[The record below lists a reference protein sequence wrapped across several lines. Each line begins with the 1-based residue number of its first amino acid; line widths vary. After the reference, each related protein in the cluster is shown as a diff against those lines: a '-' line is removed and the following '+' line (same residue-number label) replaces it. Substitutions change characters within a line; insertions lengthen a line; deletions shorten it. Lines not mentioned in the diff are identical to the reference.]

1 MTTARL
7 SYPHRQRGL
16 DHDWFPYEPTHQ
28 RAPVVWPDAKRI
40 ALWITVPVEFF
51 PLDAPAQPFR
61 PLGALP
67 LGYPDLW
74 NFSNRDYGLRIG
86 IFRIMRVLDAF
97 NLRAT
102 TSVNSHVVAQHPRLI
117 AELALRNWEFVA
129 GGIDM
134 GHVLHGGLG
143 IDEERM
149 LISNARDIVA
159 RATGT
164 PVGGW
169 HSPDRSQSQNTL
181 KLLAELGFQYV
192 TDWANDDMPYTV
204 TTTAGSLCALPL
216 TYEWSDRLL
225 LAQHNLTVEEY
236 EAQIFRAFERLHD
249 EAEDRKCGRILSLS
263 VSPWIIGYPHR
274 IRTLERVLTR
284 ILNTGSVWHATG
296 MDIVTAF
303 KSQASRPRT

>member
-7 SYPHRQRGL
+7 TYPHRRRGL
-16 DHDWFPYEPTHQ
+16 DHDWFPHDPTHR
-28 RAPVVWPDAKRI
+28 RAPVLWPDGKRI
-40 ALWITVPVEFF
+40 ALWITVPIEFF
-51 PLDAPAQPFR
+51 PLDAPPQPFR
-61 PLGALP
+61 PLGGLP

-102 TSVNSHVVAQHPRLI
+102 ATVNSHVVLQYPRLVDEM
-117 AELALRNWEFVA
+117 ARRKWEFVA
-129 GGIDM
+129 GGVDM
-134 GHVLHGGLG
+134 GHVHHGGLG
-143 IDEERM
+143 MEKERE
-149 LISNARDIVA
+149 LIANARDTLT

-164 PVGGW
+164 PVNGW

-181 KLLAELGFQYV
+181 SLLAELGFQYV

-204 TTTAGSLCALPL
+204 TTKAGSLCALPL

-225 LAQHNLTVEEY
+225 LVQHSLTVEDY
-236 EAQIFRAFERLHD
+236 AAQVFQAFERLHN
-249 EAEDRKCGRILSLS
+249 EAGERRCGRILSLS

-274 IRTLERVLTR
+274 IRALEHMLNR
-284 ILNTGSVWHATG
+284 ILAVGSVWHATG
-296 MDIVTAF
+296 MDIVAAF
-303 KSQASRPRT
+303 KSQVPLT

>member
-7 SYPHRQRGL
+7 TYLHRRRGP
-16 DHDWFPYEPTHQ
+16 DHDWFPHEPTHR
-28 RAPVVWPDAKRI
+28 RAPVVWPDGKRI

-51 PLDAPAQPFR
+51 PLDAPPQPFR
-61 PLGALP
+61 PLGGLP

-86 IFRIMRVLDAF
+86 IFRIIRVLDAF

-102 TSVNSHVVAQHPRLI
+102 AAINSHVVSQYPRLVD
-117 AELALRNWEFVA
+117 EMALRKWEFVA
-129 GGIDM
+129 GGVDV
-134 GHVLHGGLG
+134 GHVHHGGLG
-143 IDEERM
+143 IEEERE
-149 LISNARDIVA
+149 LIATARDTLA
-159 RATGT
+159 RVTGT
-164 PVGGW
+164 PVNGW

-181 KLLAELGFQYV
+181 SLLAELGFQYV

-225 LAQHNLTVEEY
+225 LVQHSLTVEDY
-236 EAQIFRAFERLHD
+236 EAQVLQAFERLHS
-249 EAEDRKCGRILSLS
+249 EAGERQCGRIFSLS

-274 IRTLERVLTR
+274 IRALERVLAR
-284 ILNTGSVWHATG
+284 ILDIGSVWHATG
-296 MDIVTAF
+296 LEIVDTF
-303 KSQASRPRT
+303 KKQSP